1 MKNNYLK
8 YILFFILSVILVFI
22 DQITKRIAYVNLFN
36 KEPYAVVDNVL
47 YFVYVENKGAAF
59 GILQNQFILFL
70 VLTIFVILIIIIA
83 LYKLTFTKN
92 NMLYY
97 IFLLLIFSGAIG
109 NFIDRIKNKYVVD
122 FIYFKPIDFPVFNFA
137 DILITCGCLIMLYI
151 IIFTN
156 KDDI

>member
-59 GILQNQFILFL
+59 GILQNQFSLFL
-70 VLTIFVILIIIIA
+70 ILTILVLLIIIIA
-83 LYKLTFTKN
+83 LYKLKLSRN
-92 NMLYY
+92 NVLYY
-97 IFLLLIFSGAIG
+97 VFLLFIFSGAIG
-109 NFIDRIKNKYVVD
+109 NFIDRVKNRYVVD

-151 IIFTN
+151 IIFTK